1 MFLFQLPTAEGCND
15 TNFNICGGDQSKYPT
30 DSINRALNRNE
41 DLKSAVLT
49 LRKFFGPQKTQFRT
63 AEVETLDKLAC
74 TATRKKIPRYARAK
88 NINGINIRLIKKA
101 TKIKSYCK
109 FIIILGKWRYLVQK
123 GIGEGDIQDVEL
135 VTCNNIEESHCRRG
149 KFDSPFGKKWTNCK
163 QIFSIRKLLAIDA
176 HLGCLGKFY
185 YVQSIGALNGQWK

>member
-49 LRKFFGPQKTQFRT
+49 LRKFFGPQKPQFRT

-74 TATRKKIPRYARAK
+74 TATRKKIPRDARAK
-88 NINGINIRLIKKA
+88 NINGNKIYLTKKNYS
-101 TKIKSYCK
+101 T
-109 FIIILGKWRYLVQK
+109 
-123 GIGEGDIQDVEL
+123 IQFNL
-135 VTCNNIEESHCRRG
+135 PKLN
-149 KFDSPFGKKWTNCK
+149 K
-163 QIFSIRKLLAIDA
+163 SIRSSWSRGSVPSSHARGHRFEPQRRQYFKLLLDPGDFSLQSQRIAI
-176 HLGCLGKFY
+176 L
-185 YVQSIGALNGQWK
+185 Q

>member
-74 TATRKKIPRYARAK
+74 TATRKKIPRDARAK
-88 NINGINIRLIKKA
+88 NINGKKIYL
-101 TKIKSYCK
+101 TK
-109 FIIILGKWRYLVQK
+109 
-123 GIGEGDIQDVEL
+123 
-135 VTCNNIEESHCRRG
+135 
-149 KFDSPFGKKWTNCK
+149 KKLFN
-163 QIFSIRKLLAIDA
+163 SIYQNEISR
-176 HLGCLGKFY
+176 
-185 YVQSIGALNGQWK
+185 